1 MTVLQAFFDESGK
14 QSDHPLI
21 AVCCV
26 CGTSA
31 QMNKFDDYWRALLE
45 KHSVS
50 DLHMKRASDYKR
62 SWGTL
67 PKQTVEERIEGLKPF
82 ADCMGENL
90 QFGLIE
96 AWDVKGF
103 KAIPAQARNK
113 IGNPQDPYYL
123 AFARALLD
131 FPDHAGEDDVL
142 SLICDHDEESAWDS
156 YRHYRGIRRASTRV
170 REKTASISFADDKFF
185 PALQAADMVAFLTR
199 HEAREEFYE
208 IRNLWL
214 PLFDYMVRDRGPG
227 KMEWQKM
234 FANEQKARNCLRPR
248 SEAKLINLLANC
260 RAARSFA

>member
-131 FPDHAGEDDVL
+131 LPDHAGEDDVL

-156 YRHYRGIRRASTRV
+156 YLAQHPVTVAEAIEDGIAKAFSEWLYVHSERLIEA
-170 REKTASISFADDKFF
+170 I
-185 PALQAADMVAFLTR
+185 AA
-199 HEAREEFYE
+199 
-208 IRNLWL
+208 
-214 PLFDYMVRDRGPG
+214 
-227 KMEWQKM
+227 
-234 FANEQKARNCLRPR
+234 
-248 SEAKLINLLANC
+248 
-260 RAARSFA
+260 RAASSAKEQPIVGFPGLAGPDPAPEGPTP